1 MNVTFTFIATCC
13 RTEPLEDRLAN
24 FIIRYRPP
32 YVAQVLEGVDTPTG
46 ASSLSLDEILTIHTV
61 VRLKRIKMTNSK
73 GKRFYLPVDNS
84 ARVEIVPK
92 TRTRLS
98 KGLGSQNRR
107 LPKFLRALR
116 DTPGL
121 DLRNGDVLDP
131 IVKETAYEEEA
142 NSVYSRAETLQC
154 KVLFQSDKEIRLAL
168 HSDVPF
174 ESFEEFDPR
183 RYSLRYVVDN
193 IAFPIAV
200 RFIGDVEFNPDV
212 KTPLI
217 GEFRFEEI
225 VEESI
230 VVATTKLHDHFIII
244 KLPVDLEVTLFPIRK
259 LRCDAGYIE
268 QYWECLQRE
277 IDKLEKQITSFEKDL
292 LPESFFQK
300 NMLPVISERN
310 ANIDSYVAELI
321 TRVCLSPDT
330 DSDGCKA
337 MGYSSSKRL
346 EECGLEGGEDHYEEM
361 EPSMLIPEGAEDDYE
376 SMTHPSSLKC
386 TPVQEG
392 REHFYEA
399 VGPSIAYGHG
409 EGLPYSR
416 ARSGQRNSAKTTQEY
431 REKALY
437 SSLNSFRQNSSSNEI
452 SPRVYQKLQRKS
464 TNRK

>member
-1 MNVTFTFIATCC
+1 MTFTLIATCC
-13 RTEPLEDRLAN
+13 GTEPLEDRLAD

-32 YVAQVLEGVDTPTG
+32 YIAQVLEGVESPTG
-46 ASSLSLDEILTIHTV
+46 ASSLSLDEVLTIHTV

-116 DTPGL
+116 DTPEL
-121 DLRNGDVLDP
+121 HLRNGDILEP
-131 IVKETAYEEEA
+131 ILKETTHQEEA
-142 NSVYSRAETLQC
+142 NSLYSRAETLKC
-154 KVLFQSDKEIRLAL
+154 KVLFQSDKEIRLTL

-183 RYSLRYVVDN
+183 RYSLRYVADN
-193 IAFPIAV
+193 VAFPVAV

-212 KTPLI
+212 KIPLI
-217 GEFRFEEI
+217 GEFCFEEI

-230 VVATTKLHDHFIII
+230 VVATTKLHDQLIIL
-244 KLPVDLEVTLFPIRK
+244 KLPLDLKVTLFPIRK
-259 LRCDAGYIE
+259 VHCDAGYIG
-268 QYWECLQRE
+268 QYWECLQRG
-277 IDKLEKQITSFEKDL
+277 IDKLEKQITSVEKDL

-300 NMLPVISERN
+300 NMLPVMSERN

-330 DSDGCKA
+330 GSDGCKA
-337 MGYSSSKRL
+337 MGYSSSMRL
-346 EECGLEGGEDHYEEM
+346 EECGLEGGEDYYEEM
-361 EPSMLIPEGAEDDYE
+361 EPSMSIPEGAEDDYE
-376 SMTHPSSLKC
+376 SMTHPASIKY

-399 VGPSIAYGHG
+399 VGPYGHG

-416 ARSGQRNSAKTTQEY
+416 ATSRQRKSGKTTQEY
-431 REKALY
+431 RQKAQY
-437 SSLNSFRQNSSSNEI
+437 SSLSPFRQKSSSIDI
-452 SPRVYQKLQRKS
+452 SSHVYQKLQRKS